1 MKIISPFIN
10 MTDVNHTKAVPEAL
24 RVFQSDS
31 NAAEVGSCRSKWKA
45 EESERQMCDKHAES
59 DRDKRPRLAIK
70 ITKPVPPLEALL
82 IIFTFLHPR
91 GNLCPTFD
99 APRSVNSVGLV
110 DPDSD
115 SRSARITSPL
125 TGKLELAIFRRQ
137 LCQHSGPRSCTLT
150 RPPHVLSQSSASG
163 TYPISHRASVGHF
176 SATHDDIW
184 CVSTAPNSLALDP
197 RETNS
202 PYIIPSLLI
211 YPRLYLHQPSFN
223 LHTTS
228 HTPPWSDQVLSL
240 LRRRTN
246 LRPTAT

>member
-1 MKIISPFIN
+1 
-10 MTDVNHTKAVPEAL
+10 
-24 RVFQSDS
+24 
-31 NAAEVGSCRSKWKA
+31 VGSCRSKWKA

-82 IIFTFLHPR
+82 IIFTILHPR
-91 GNLCPTFD
+91 GNLCPAFD

-150 RPPHVLSQSSASG
+150 RPPHVLSHH
-163 TYPISHRASVGHF
+163 PLRAHIQ
-176 SATHDDIW
+176 SAT
-184 CVSTAPNSLALDP
+184 APLSVTSARRMTIFGACPLRRTHLLWILVRP
-197 RETNS
+197 THPTSYLPYSSILGRTYTN
-202 PYIIPSLLI
+202 LL
-211 YPRLYLHQPSFN
+211 LT

-240 LRRRTN
+240 LWRRTN
-246 LRPTAT
+246 LCPTAT